1 MMQSASMPVTVS
13 HILVMQM
20 RYNESN
26 LVGLLDGAF
35 SQFFTDPK
43 TVTQI
48 KDLLAQFV
56 MYMVLC
62 DDKITVLINHIKMM
76 VKYWPDNKDMFGL
89 SRDIK
94 HSSRF
99 ILE

>member
-1 MMQSASMPVTVS
+1 
-13 HILVMQM
+13 
-20 RYNESN
+20 
-26 LVGLLDGAF
+26 
-35 SQFFTDPK
+35 
-43 TVTQI
+43 
-48 KDLLAQFV
+48 